1 MFPYECDFLWIYP
14 RDFTDFLE
22 SGNVCLSPN
31 LGIFQPFFLFFFS
44 ILVTFSSLSET
55 PMSHTYFDISPW
67 SLSSSFS
74 PHFVCIFQIVFLVL
88 YHHVNYFLC
97 HLHFAIYPIQGI
109 FSSNIGK
116 GCCPKTW
123 ICLFLFLCW
132 KYLSFF
138 FKSITFTSWNIVII
152 AASTFGL
159 SGSWNLCWLS
169 FSLKN

>member
-1 MFPYECDFLWIYP
+1 MWFSLNLSSRFYRFSWIWKCLP
-14 RDFTDFLE
+14 FTKFRDFPAI
-22 SGNVCLSPN
+22 LS
-31 LGIFQPFFLFFFS
+31 FFFS

-55 PMSHTYFDISPW
+55 PMSHTYFDIAPW

-116 GCCPKTW
+116 GCCSKTW

-159 SGSWNLCWLS
+159 YGSWNLCWLS